1 MPRKTNTRNRIKDV
15 ALDLFSTLGFA
26 GTSVRQISGTVG
38 IRESG
43 IYNHFSSKEDI
54 LRVLLD
60 DVKNSTIGVEII
72 TDELLDH
79 LSKPQI
85 FMQTFVRILIKRWNT
100 KKQKKYLRL
109 VMIEQFREIKGI
121 NISLNLL
128 VDESIN
134 IWSMIFSEM
143 INFRYIKKG
152 DPKVYAEEFVYPI
165 FMIRLQYLVNE
176 KVNLEKVLEKCDLHI
191 NYFWNSIKR

>member
-1 MPRKTNTRNRIKDV
+1 MPRKTNTRNKIKNV
-15 ALDLFSTLGFA
+15 ALDLFSTRGFA

-43 IYNHFSSKEDI
+43 IYNHFSSKENI
-54 LRVLLD
+54 LKVLLD

-72 TDELLDH
+72 TDKLLDK

-85 FMQTFVRILIKRWNT
+85 FMQDFVRVLVKRWNT

-109 VMIEQFREIKGI
+109 VMIEQFREIKGVKV
-121 NISLNLL
+121 SLNLL

-134 IWSMIFSEM
+134 IWSLIFSEM

-165 FMIRLQYLVNE
+165 FMIRLQYLVDD
-176 KVNLEKVLEKCDLHI
+176 KVDLEEILEKCDSHI